1 MLREDVSI
9 YHPPLPAHQHL
20 HLPQSPLP
28 ASTRHSINGWID
40 RYPNVQGSCTRR
52 SRSKD
57 QEHERPYWVVGSRV
71 HRNHP
76 LATPPGRHTPA
87 CTVGVY
93 VPCTCTLALDASRRA
108 TCGTTYAWEYHYLSC
123 VFSVNCHYRRN
134 LVTGCI
140 PP

>member
-1 MLREDVSI
+1 MLREDVST
-9 YHPPLPAHQHL
+9 YHPPSPAHHSISTFL
-20 HLPQSPLP
+20 GFLFPLAP
-28 ASTRHSINGWID
+28 STHHPINGWID

-57 QEHERPYWVVGSRV
+57 QDQEHERPYWVVGSRL

-76 LATPPGRHTPA
+76 LTTPPGRHTPA
-87 CTVGVY
+87 CAVGVC
-93 VPCTCTLALDASRRA
+93 VSCTPANRRA
-108 TCGTTYAWEYHYLSC
+108 TRGTTYAWEYHYLSC